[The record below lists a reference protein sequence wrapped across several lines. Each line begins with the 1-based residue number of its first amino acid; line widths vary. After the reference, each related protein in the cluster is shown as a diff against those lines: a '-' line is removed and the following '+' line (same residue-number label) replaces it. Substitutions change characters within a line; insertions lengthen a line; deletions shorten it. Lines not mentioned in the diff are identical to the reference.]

1 MNVDD
6 VLEQRWPAPWVRAV
20 LPTAVLAALEDGAL
34 HGYAIA
40 QRLAAVGLGRPR
52 GGSLYPLLS
61 TLEADGAV
69 SASWHQGESGPGR
82 RTYALT
88 AAGVERLAQ
97 ERVALAALTDALSRS
112 HLAEDH
118 HG

>member
-1 MNVDD
+1 MDD
-6 VLEQRWPAPWVRAV
+6 ASEPRWPAPWVRAA
-20 LPTAVLAALEDGAL
+20 LPTAVLAALGDGAL

-40 QRLAAVGLGRPR
+40 QRLAGRGLGRPR

-69 SASWHQGESGPGR
+69 SAAWDQGESGPGR

-88 AAGVERLAQ
+88 AAGAQRLAD
-97 ERVALAALTDALSRS
+97 ERRAWVALAGALGGPDSPEVL
-112 HLAEDH
+112 DD
-118 HG
+118 

>member
-1 MNVDD
+1 MTDAS
-6 VLEQRWPAPWVRAV
+6 EPRWPTPWVRAA
-20 LPTAVLAALEDGAL
+20 LPTAVLASLEDGAL

-40 QRLAAVGLGRPR
+40 QRLAAGGLGRPR

-61 TLEADGAV
+61 ALEADGAV
-69 SASWHQGESGPGR
+69 TASWDQGESGPGR

-88 AAGVERLAQ
+88 TTGAERLQ
-97 ERVALAALTDALSRS
+97 HERRAWTALADALGSP
-112 HLAEDH
+112 HHPEEH

>member
-1 MNVDD
+1 MSDT
-6 VLEQRWPAPWVRAV
+6 EPHWPAPWVRAV
-20 LPTAVLAALEDGAL
+20 LPTAVLAALEDGGL

-40 QRLAAVGLGRPR
+40 QRLAARGLGRPR

-61 TLEADGAV
+61 ALEADGAV
-69 SASWHQGESGPGR
+69 TASWDQGESGPGR
-82 RTYALT
+82 RSYALT
-88 AAGVERLAQ
+88 TVGAERLAQ
-97 ERVALAALTDALSRS
+97 ERAAWSALTDALSPS